1 MSNTGSAAIGSGE
14 AREQGQRDLRERTGL
29 IDLNRLAAILDDAA
43 RSGVAI
49 AQLSETLP
57 DLDVTA
63 GYTIQQLAIQRRLS
77 RGEQRVGTKMGLTS
91 RAKMRQVG
99 VDQVIWGRLTDAMRV
114 DEGGELTLAGRVHP
128 RAEPE
133 VAFIMK
139 KPLAGRVSAAE
150 AMAAVEAVAPA
161 IEIID
166 SRYRD
171 FKFNLSD
178 VVADNAS
185 SSGFIVG
192 NPQPA
197 TTDVAN
203 LGIVMRVNGQ
213 AVQIG
218 SSAAI
223 LGHPLRSLVVAARM
237 VAEAGEIL
245 RPGDIVLAGAATE
258 AVPLRAGQHV
268 RTEIQALG
276 AVAFT
281 VKRVES

>member
-1 MSNTGSAAIGSGE
+1 M
-14 AREQGQRDLRERTGL
+14 
-29 IDLNRLAAILDDAA
+29 IDLNKLAALLDDAA
-43 RSGVAI
+43 RTGVAV
-49 AQLSETLP
+49 AQLSESHP

-63 GYTIQQLAIQRRLS
+63 GYAVQRLSIQRRLG
-77 RGEQRVGTKMGLTS
+77 RGEQRVGMKMGLTS

-99 VDQVIWGRLTDAMRV
+99 VDQVIWGRLTDAMRLE
-114 DEGGELTLAGRVHP
+114 EGGEFALAGRVHP

-133 VAFIMK
+133 VAFILK
-139 KPLAGRVSAAE
+139 KPLAGRVSPAE
-150 AMAAVEAVAPA
+150 AMSAVEAVAPA
-161 IEIID
+161 VEIID

-185 SSGFIVG
+185 SSGFILG
-192 NPQPA
+192 APKPA
-197 TTDVAN
+197 GTDVAN
-203 LGIVMRVNGQ
+203 LGIVLRVDGQ

-223 LGHPLRSLVVAARM
+223 LGHPVRSLVAAARM
-237 VAEAGEIL
+237 VAEAGETL

-258 AVPLRAGQHV
+258 AVPLHPGQHV
-268 RTEIQALG
+268 RAQINGLG

-281 VKRVES
+281 VAGEAA

>member
-1 MSNTGSAAIGSGE
+1 MRNTGSAAIGSGE
-14 AREQGQRDLRERTGL
+14 VHDQGQRYLREHTAV
-29 IDLNRLAAILDDAA
+29 IDLNRLATILDDAE

-91 RAKMRQVG
+91 LAKMRQVG
-99 VDQVIWGRLTDAMRV
+99 VDQVIWGRLTDTMSI
-114 DEGGELTLAGRVHP
+114 DEGSEMTLAGRVHP
-128 RAEPE
+128 RVEPE

-139 KPLAGRVSAAE
+139 KPLAGRVSAVE
-150 AMAAVEAVAPA
+150 AIAAVEAVAPA
-161 IEIID
+161 VEIID
-166 SRYRD
+166 SRYRN

-192 NPQPA
+192 SPQPA
-197 TTDVAN
+197 ATDVAN

-237 VAEAGEIL
+237 VAEAGEML
-245 RPGDIVLAGAATE
+245 QPGDIVLAGAATE

-281 VKRVES
+281 VKGEES